1 MKESIKNFI
10 LIFSSMLFL
19 LSLVYSFTRPKS
31 QEAYQF
37 HAYLRNTFDDNG
49 YNVLKQGME
58 QAANDYKIEL
68 SFSVME
74 EDGEQQVDLLKQEV
88 EAGVEGF
95 IVEPKQEPFD
105 FNQAITVPFVYVNQQ
120 ELVDQIPVVSADNH
134 QSGYVLGKE
143 MLATTN
149 EQGRVLVV
157 RPKVLYSEN
166 SENYVGLQQAF
177 SEQQV
182 AFDEWIIEEGQIDSL
197 IQHLSEKKDYLGI
210 VSLSLELSEALGK
223 AKKQEKTFENQ
234 ALYGFGLSNQLLNF
248 IEQGVFQGVGVSNQF
263 AVGYAAVVQLMSQ
276 VSGEYQRI
284 PGIDTLFVTKENL
297 FDTDN
302 QKLLFPFIQ

>member
-95 IVEPKQEPFD
+95 IIEPKQEPFD

-120 ELVDQIPVVSADNH
+120 ELVDQIPVVSADNR
-134 QSGYVLGKE
+134 QNGYVLGKE
-143 MLATTN
+143 MLAATN

-302 QKLLFPFIQ
+302 QKLLFPLIQ

>member
-120 ELVDQIPVVSADNH
+120 ELVDQIPVVSADNR
-134 QSGYVLGKE
+134 QNGYVLGKE
-143 MLATTN
+143 MLAATN

-182 AFDEWIIEEGQIDSL
+182 AFDEWIIEEGQIDPL
-197 IQHLSEKKDYLGI
+197 IQHLSDKKEYLGI

>member
-10 LIFSSMLFL
+10 LIFSGMLFL

-120 ELVDQIPVVSADNH
+120 ELVDQIPVVSADNR
-134 QSGYVLGKE
+134 QNGYVLGKE
-143 MLATTN
+143 MLAAIN

-182 AFDEWIIEEGQIDSL
+182 AFDEWIIEEGQIDPL
-197 IQHLSEKKDYLGI
+197 IQHLSDKKEYLGI

-223 AKKQEKTFENQ
+223 VKKQEKTFENQ

>member
-10 LIFSSMLFL
+10 LIFSGMLFL

-120 ELVDQIPVVSADNH
+120 ELVDQIPVVSADNR
-134 QSGYVLGKE
+134 QNGYVLGKE
-143 MLATTN
+143 MLAATN

-223 AKKQEKTFENQ
+223 VKKQEKTFENQ

>member
-95 IVEPKQEPFD
+95 IIEPKQESFD

-182 AFDEWIIEEGQIDSL
+182 AFDEWIIEEGQIDPL
-197 IQHLSEKKDYLGI
+197 IQHLSDKKDYLGI

>member
-10 LIFSSMLFL
+10 LIFSGMLFL

-105 FNQAITVPFVYVNQQ
+105 FNRAITVPFVYVNQQ

-182 AFDEWIIEEGQIDSL
+182 AFDEWIIEEGQIDPL
-197 IQHLSEKKDYLGI
+197 IQHLSDKKDYLGI

>member
-120 ELVDQIPVVSADNH
+120 ELVDQIPVVSADNR
-134 QSGYVLGKE
+134 QNGYVLGKE
-143 MLATTN
+143 MLAATN

>member
-197 IQHLSEKKDYLGI
+197 IQHLSEKKI
-210 VSLSLELSEALGK
+210 
-223 AKKQEKTFENQ
+223 
-234 ALYGFGLSNQLLNF
+234 
-248 IEQGVFQGVGVSNQF
+248 I
-263 AVGYAAVVQLMSQ
+263 
-276 VSGEYQRI
+276 SG
-284 PGIDTLFVTKENL
+284 
-297 FDTDN
+297 
-302 QKLLFPFIQ
+302 LFP

>member
-95 IVEPKQEPFD
+95 IIEPKQEPFE

-143 MLATTN
+143 MLAATN
-149 EQGRVLVV
+149 EQGRILVV

-182 AFDEWIIEEGQIDSL
+182 AFDEWIIEEGQIDPL
-197 IQHLSEKKDYLGI
+197 IQHLSDKKEYLGI

-302 QKLLFPFIQ
+302 QKLLFPLIQ

>member
-95 IVEPKQEPFD
+95 IIEPKQEPFD

-302 QKLLFPFIQ
+302 QKLLFPLIQ

>member
-284 PGIDTLFVTKENL
+284 PGIDTLFITKENL

-302 QKLLFPFIQ
+302 QKLLFPLIQ

>member
-31 QEAYQF
+31 QEAYQV

-95 IVEPKQEPFD
+95 IIEPKQEPFD

-120 ELVDQIPVVSADNH
+120 ELVDQISVVSADNH

-302 QKLLFPFIQ
+302 QKLLFPLIQ